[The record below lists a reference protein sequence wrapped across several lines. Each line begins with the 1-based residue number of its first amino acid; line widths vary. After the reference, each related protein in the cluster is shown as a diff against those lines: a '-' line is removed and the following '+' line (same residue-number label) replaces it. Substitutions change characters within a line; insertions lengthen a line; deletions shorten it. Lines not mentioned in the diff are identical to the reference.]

1 MSQLLS
7 TWRGWLFAIF
17 AAALLTAC
25 DPIASILLPNVAEVG
40 VEVEFKSELLSQ
52 FKADQFQ
59 DLQYEWV
66 FGDGTKATGPVVKHA
81 YAQPGDYEVVLN
93 VSDASTRSWGQAYAS
108 KGTLKVVPF
117 TGAMVPVSVRV
128 YDNQGASI
136 VGATVS
142 VAGQSALTD
151 EAGGA
156 YVRPTQP
163 VPSPVALVE
172 KEGFITQSVLVPDAG
187 AAERGVVVRLK
198 PKGSP
203 LTVSS
208 IEQAQTVVIET
219 NLSPKV
225 ALPAQAFVNTQ
236 GEAVTGE
243 VTARIAQWDI
253 TNAAD
258 MRAFL
263 GQARADGGNG
273 QVVSLVSFGMMSIEF
288 EQGGKKLQLAPG
300 KKAEISMDLPIT
312 SEVDGREIKVGD
324 KIPLWHFDE
333 ARGLWVNE
341 GEGEVV
347 ASATSWT
354 GLGVKALV
362 GHFSSWNWDRVQGP
376 PPKAVSREVR
386 CAIPA
391 EQGGLVSMGADDYC
405 AVEIVQEM
413 PNGQVLSATF
423 AVPTQGKVYADF
435 VTSAYVTLTGEA
447 LLAGRRGSAS
457 WQQVVDSEAA
467 TPLVIVLSQQ
477 LAVAAV
483 QGGDVAVVGES
494 PAVVS
499 FKLPNDQYFEV
510 RQDELKIMSKSPVDG
525 SLSELP
531 FKPYIELG
539 YGTLAPDDDPSL
551 LVYSY
556 NLRGGGNAA
565 LGASFGTLSGQ
576 LVAQLPVD
584 SNFTW
589 DPLTGVGTP
598 GKTTV
603 YTAEI
608 SVTPQTYAGPT
619 LVRVP
624 GTLTFALWDEVG
636 VRSPIADNSI
646 VALSFVYVDGGWA
659 EGATPWVPAQHP
671 DFQLSKG
678 EDPYHLAPTRFKPY
692 FSLEYDCSRMGD
704 YPVGLHSVIMQ
715 VKVTDPSTGISTV
728 YRSKVFVGDFP
739 RAPCT

>member
-1 MSQLLS
+1 
-7 TWRGWLFAIF
+7 
-17 AAALLTAC
+17 
-25 DPIASILLPNVAEVG
+25 V
-40 VEVEFKSELLSQ
+40 
-52 FKADQFQ
+52 
-59 DLQYEWV
+59 
-66 FGDGTKATGPVVKHA
+66 
-81 YAQPGDYEVVLN
+81 
-93 VSDASTRSWGQAYAS
+93 S

-117 TGAMVPVSVRV
+117 TGALVPVSVRV
-128 YDNQGASI
+128 YDDQGGSI

-253 TNAAD
+253 TKAAD

-362 GHFSSWNWDRVQGP
+362 GHFSSWNWDKIQGP
-376 PPKAVSREVR
+376 VQKAVSREVQ
-386 CAIPA
+386 CAIPG
-391 EQGGLVSMGADDYC
+391 EQGHLSSIDANDYC
-405 AVEIVQEM
+405 VVDIVQEM
-413 PNGQVLSATF
+413 PNGQVLSSSIS
-423 AVPTQGKVYADF
+423 VPTQGKVYADF

-447 LLAGRRGSAS
+447 LMVGRRGSAS
-457 WQQVVDSEAA
+457 WGQVAETDALS
-467 TPLVIVLSQQ
+467 PLVIVLSEQ
-477 LAVAAV
+477 LAVALV
-483 QGGDVAVVGES
+483 QEGDVAVVSES

-499 FKLPNDQYFEV
+499 FKIPHDQYFQV
-510 RQDELKIMSKSPVDG
+510 RQDDMKIMSKSPVDG

-531 FKPYIELG
+531 FKPYLEIG
-539 YGTLAPDDDPSL
+539 YGVLAPDDDPSL

-556 NLRGGGNAA
+556 SLHGGGNAA

-603 YTAEI
+603 YNAEI
-608 SVTPQTYAGPT
+608 VVTPQAYTGPT

-636 VRSPIADNSI
+636 VRSPIADHSM
-646 VALSFVYVDGGWA
+646 VELSFIDVDGGWA
-659 EGATPWVPAQHP
+659 TPATPWVPAQA
-671 DFQLSKG
+671 
-678 EDPYHLAPTRFKPY
+678 PYFDLGTGVSDYDRTPNRFKPY
-692 FSLEYDCSRMGD
+692 FTLGYNCARLGD
-704 YPVGLHSVIMQ
+704 YPSGTHKVMMRVR
-715 VKVTDPSTGISTV
+715 VTDPVSGESQL
-728 YRSKVFVGDFP
+728 YKSKVFVGDFP
-739 RAPCT
+739 RPPCT